1 MVGIVFKSTR
11 IRKTLVSVSY
21 NEVRESRELTEYTD
35 TIAWLAIAL
44 RLWKIGYMTN
54 AEGQVTRLHS

>member
-21 NEVRESRELTEYTD
+21 NKVRESRELTEYTD